1 MAVSN
6 ERSVLATYFCCLITS
21 KFAPPGRVAFRAW
34 TTGMR
39 PRLSAHYGSRPCT
52 HKSRLVSSGWSLS
65 ALPPKAD
72 IRQRIE
78 HVCFVPEADISAAR
92 QLSPLVPSADID
104 GGRRLTRH
112 ANDASSRVTYSH
124 KLNPA
129 LFGDCFIRLVD
140 RGDLLCRYEDELLR
154 HATHH

>member
-1 MAVSN
+1 M
-6 ERSVLATYFCCLITS
+6 
-21 KFAPPGRVAFRAW
+21 
-34 TTGMR
+34 
-39 PRLSAHYGSRPCT
+39 
-52 HKSRLVSSGWSLS
+52 
-65 ALPPKAD
+65 PPKAD

-92 QLSPLVPSADID
+92 QLSPLMPSADID

-112 ANDASSRVTYSH
+112 ANDTSSRVTYSH

-140 RGDLLCRYEDELLR
+140 HGDLLCRYEDELLR
-154 HATHH
+154 HATHHQLIWLVFGASRRYWLLSSSLLTDG